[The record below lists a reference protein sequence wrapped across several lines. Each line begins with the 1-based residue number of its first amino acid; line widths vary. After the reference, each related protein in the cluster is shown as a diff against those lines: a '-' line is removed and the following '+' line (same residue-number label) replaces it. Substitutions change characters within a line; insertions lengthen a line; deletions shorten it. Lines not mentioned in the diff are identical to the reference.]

1 MKLKR
6 RKNYLSTE
14 KKMFEIKPQIKRLP
28 WKVLIVDD
36 ESDVHI
42 MTHFALENFQFA
54 GKSLQL
60 FQAMSASEA
69 RNILVAEPDIAVAL
83 IDVAMETDEAGLQL
97 VDFIRNELK
106 YSLIRLIIR
115 TGQPDIAP
123 EQEVI
128 DRYDI
133 DDYKNK
139 TELKAQKLY
148 TTMRAALK
156 SYHDLCVLDTN
167 RKGLTSILD
176 AAPKLSHPQSLNQF
190 FNGVLTQ
197 IIGLCNLGE
206 SSLIYTNSL
215 LVTANGNQVK
225 VQAGTGR
232 FVYPSQNPEV
242 ENIVKIYSERIL
254 KLQSNE
260 WLPSGAIL
268 MPLKVHNQPIGF
280 IYLEDAQYL
289 NEANQKLIYIM
300 VHQCASALENLQ
312 LYLDLKEAHHET
324 SQMLTIAEQARDMAE
339 AANTAKSQFLANMS
353 HELRTPLN
361 AIIGYSEILQEEVE
375 ESENLKPEDLI
386 LDLQKI
392 HSSGK
397 HLLELINDVLDISKI
412 EAGKM
417 DLCVETFALETVIKE
432 VISQIQPLIEK
443 RVNTLKIVRDDH
455 LGEMH
460 SDFTKLR
467 QMLLNLLSNAAKFT
481 KNGTI
486 TLEVKRADS
495 QQISF
500 SVTDSG
506 IGMTEEQQQKV
517 FQAFTQA
524 DVSTTRRY
532 GGTGLGLAITKRF
545 VEMMGGSI
553 SIDSEFGKGSTFKLL
568 LPVRIETTPKTENK
582 PVDKPVLSKVG
593 TTILLIDNNA
603 LRCESLKN
611 DLEQPGYTV
620 AVAMNGE
627 EGFQLACKLRPDA
640 VFINSQM
647 PENETQTILSAL
659 KGNPLLSH
667 IPRIVITHQSDKGT
681 FAVPEATDYIVQSV
695 ISSQLAFILKKHR
708 INGKSRPLIMVIE
721 DEEIFRDYLMMLFQ
735 TQEWDILLAE
745 NGEVALEYLHTKQP
759 SLIML
764 DLNMP
769 VMDGFEFIVHLLDNQ
784 IWRTIPI
791 AVMTSRTLSSQEQA
805 ILSKYTDII
814 FQKTEYQREQ
824 LLAKI
829 NQLISESIPHK
840 DKK

>member
-1 MKLKR
+1 MLK
-6 RKNYLSTE
+6 
-14 KKMFEIKPQIKRLP
+14 IKPQIKQLP

-36 ESDVHI
+36 DSDVHT
-42 MTHFALENFQFA
+42 MTRFALENFQFE

-60 FQAMSASEA
+60 IQAMSAIEA
-69 RNILVAEPDIAVAL
+69 RDILVAEPDIAVAL
-83 IDVAMETDEAGLQL
+83 IDVAMETEDAGLQL
-97 VDFIRNELK
+97 VDFIRNELN

-133 DDYKNK
+133 NDYKNK

-148 TTMRAALK
+148 TTMRVALK
-156 SYHDLCVLDTN
+156 SYRDLCVLDTN
-167 RKGLTSILD
+167 RKGLTLILD
-176 AAPKLSHPQSLNQF
+176 TAPKLSHPQSLNEF

-197 IIGLCNLGE
+197 IIGWCNLGE
-206 SSLIYTNSL
+206 SSLICSTISHSL
-215 LVTANGNQVK
+215 LVTANDNQVK

-232 FVYPSQNPEV
+232 FADPSQNSEV
-242 ENIVKIYSERIL
+242 EKIVKIYSKRIL
-254 KLQSNE
+254 QLQSNE

-324 SQMLTIAEQARDMAE
+324 SQMLTIAEHARDMAQ
-339 AANTAKSQFLANMS
+339 AANSAKSQFLAKMS

-361 AIIGYSEILQEEVE
+361 AIIGYSEILQEEAE
-375 ESENLKPEDLI
+375 DAEDLKPEDLI

-392 HSSGK
+392 QRSGK

-417 DLCVETFALETVIKE
+417 DLCVETFALDTVIND
-432 VISQIQPLIEK
+432 VISQIQPLLEK
-443 RVNTLKIVRDDH
+443 RVNTLKIVIEDY

-460 SDFTKLR
+460 SDLTKLR
-467 QMLLNLLSNAAKFT
+467 QILLNLLSNAAKFT
-481 KNGTI
+481 QKGTI
-486 TLEVKRADS
+486 SLEVKQDDT

-500 SVTDSG
+500 SVTDNG

-524 DVSTTRRY
+524 DISTTRCY

-553 SIDSEFGKGSTFKLL
+553 SVDSEFGKGSAFKLL
-568 LPVRIETTPKTENK
+568 LPVRIESTPKKEKK
-582 PVDKPVLSKVG
+582 PVDVLPKTS
-593 TTILLIDNNA
+593 TTILMIDNNA
-603 LRCESLKN
+603 SMCESAKN
-611 DLEQPGYTV
+611 DLEQLGYTI
-620 AVAMNGE
+620 AVAMDE
-627 EGFQLACKLRPDA
+627 AESLQLACKLRPDA
-640 VFINSQM
+640 IFLNSQM
-647 PENETQTILSAL
+647 PEDESQAIFSIL
-659 KGNPLLSH
+659 KDNPLLSH
-667 IPRIVITHQSDKGT
+667 IPRIVITHQSDKET
-681 FAVPEATDYIVQSV
+681 ITVPDATDYIKQSV
-695 ISSQLAFILKKHR
+695 ISSQLAFMLQKHR

-721 DEEIFRDYLMMLFQ
+721 DDDAFRDYLVLAFQ
-735 TQEWDILLAE
+735 DQNWDILLAE
-745 NGEVALEYLHTKQP
+745 NGEVALEYLQTKQP

-769 VMDGFEFIVHLLDNQ
+769 VMDGFEFIVHLLDHK

-791 AVMTSRTLSSQEQA
+791 AVMTSRTLSSHEQA
-805 ILSKYTDII
+805 ILSKYTNII
-814 FQKTEYQREQ
+814 LQKTESQREK
-824 LLAKI
+824 LLLKI
-829 NQLISESIPHK
+829 NHIVTGTTAHK
-840 DKK
+840 VVAEK